1 MSIGVIAGCVS
12 AFAFFPY
19 LISILKGKTKP
30 NMITWWIWSFLGVL
44 LFFSY
49 KAGGAK
55 ETLFVPFV
63 YMITPLATAII
74 SLKYGTKGWTKF
86 DAYCLTGAVVSTII
100 WFISGSPTIALVLY
114 LFIDLFGLLPTIKKT
129 FYHPEQ
135 EDTLAWLLMVIANC
149 LNMFAIKKIEFSI
162 LIYPLYLFISGCIIF
177 TLSLRKKPAVETAS
191 PYKPYQGKGK

>member
-1 MSIGVIAGCVS
+1 MSIGVLAGCVS

-30 NMITWWIWSFLGVL
+30 NIVTWWIWSFLGVL

-55 ETLFVPFV
+55 ETLFVPMV
-63 YMITPLATAII
+63 YMITPLATAIL

-86 DAYCLTGAVVSTII
+86 DIYCLVGAFISTII

-114 LFIDLFGLLPTIKKT
+114 LIIDLFGLLPTIKKT

-135 EDTLAWLLMVIANC
+135 EDKLAWFLMVIANF
-149 LNMFAIKKIEFSI
+149 LNILAIEKMEFSI
-162 LIYPLYLFISGCIIF
+162 LIYPLYLFISGCIIL
-177 TLSLRKKPAVETAS
+177 TLTLRKKACRRNG
-191 PYKPYQGKGK
+191 KPL